1 LKLRPLGD
9 RIVVERLASKEYST
23 GGIYLPDSVQQTE
36 RPQLGLVLAVG
47 PGKKLEWTYESGT
60 PYGANVARQ
69 PMDVSVG
76 DLVLFTKYSGH
87 SQRIDGSAEV
97 LVFSEAD
104 VLCVVDQELDG
115 DGTATEGN

>member
-1 LKLRPLGD
+1 VKLRPLGD

-47 PGKKLEWTYESGT
+47 PGKRTEDLEYDDDGKLVVVRL
-60 PYGANVARQ
+60 PL
-69 PMDVSVG
+69 DVKVG

-87 SQRIDGSAEV
+87 SQRLDGTAEV

-104 VLCVVDQELDG
+104 VLCVVDQDEVSN
-115 DGTATEGN
+115 GTAAKTD